1 MSEARMRAGARTGS
15 GRGWSSLAL
24 RGRALLVALFV
35 ALPSRAQVVS
45 DELPEASID
54 PARVAAALDAIANG
68 TPPDFCQRRDYR
80 LQRSEAAL
88 CSLAPAARARCPE
101 FAAACA
107 RVMGG
112 APRPAAEGPRS
123 TESPWLQLLGA
134 ILRVL
139 GLALLAGLAA
149 LCVLAL
155 VRLVRGSSASRR
167 REPADD
173 KATPGS
179 TRSAGDAELEGP
191 EPHLARARALAAAG
205 AHARALVELHLGV
218 VSSLDAQGVL
228 RARPGRTNGD
238 YAREL
243 ASKPEL
249 LAPFRELTRAVE
261 AVQFGSAPLDAGGF
275 QRLLGRAAPL
285 LSALLLALIVGL
297 GAFGC
302 DGEAEK
308 PAAAEACGSGADG
321 HSLLCQVLEATGSRV
336 RRRYRSLEGLADASS
351 DVDVVVLLRSELEAK
366 GTRALEAWLRQGGV
380 LVLTTPLSE
389 LDRQLGVERSPQPC
403 GADAKVAGN
412 ARSLA
417 AIGPGLRAPQLEASA
432 LCGNGDAFIAR
443 GRYDEGW
450 VAVVSSPAV
459 LSNASLAAGDNA
471 ALLVP
476 LLFPADAVIDLV
488 GSWTR
493 DEPENPL
500 GQLRAAGLLPWLL
513 QLMALGLCYGLYRG
527 QPFAR
532 RRAPPEV
539 GRRRFSEHA
548 QALGQRWAEAGAA
561 GAALKAYA
569 SWATEQLR
577 ERLPIGTEQ
586 TVAGLAQVI
595 SEKTGKPPEAVARTL
610 ERARRAQLGAEPTP
624 EVSFGEPLPPREL
637 PDEAEQLATLKSL
650 GRLLEEIGG
659 SR

>member
-1 MSEARMRAGARTGS
+1 MSAARTGS
-15 GRGWSSLAL
+15 VRGAL
-24 RGRALLVALFV
+24 CLSIGVALL
-35 ALPSRAQVVS
+35 ALPSRAQ
-45 DELPEASID
+45 DAADAAGQELGSIA
-54 PARVAAALDAIANG
+54 PARVLEALDAIASD
-68 TPPDFCQRRDYR
+68 TPPDFCRRRDYR
-80 LQRSEAAL
+80 LERREAAL
-88 CSLAPAARARCPE
+88 CSLGPAARARCPE
-101 FAAACA
+101 FAAACERMA
-107 RVMGG
+107 GG
-112 APRPAAEGPRS
+112 APRAPAEAPRA
-123 TESPWLQLLGA
+123 TESRWLGLLAG
-134 ILRVL
+134 VL
-139 GLALLAGLAA
+139 QMIGLALLAGLAA

-155 VRLVRGSSASRR
+155 VRLVRGRAASRR
-167 REPADD
+167 REPAED
-173 KATPGS
+173 ATTPGS
-179 TRSAGDAELEGP
+179 GEAAVDVEREGGP

-205 AHARALVELHLGV
+205 EFARALVELHLGV
-218 VSSLDAQGVL
+218 VSSLDARGVL

-243 ASKPEL
+243 GQKPEL
-249 LAPFRELTRAVE
+249 LSAFREVTRAVE
-261 AVQFGSAPLDAGGF
+261 AVQFGGAHVDAAGF

-285 LSALLLALIVGL
+285 LPALLALLVGL
-297 GAFGC
+297 SFGVLGC
-302 DGEAEK
+302 GGEPAK
-308 PAAAEACGSGADG
+308 PVASEACGSGADG
-321 HSLLCQVLEATGSRV
+321 HSLLCGVLEATGARV

-351 DVDVVVLLRSELEAK
+351 DVNVVVLLRGDLEAK
-366 GTRALEAWLRQGGV
+366 STRALEAWVRSGGV
-380 LVLTTPLSE
+380 LVLAAPLPE
-389 LDRQLGVERSPQPC
+389 LDRQLGVERTERPC
-403 GADAKVAGN
+403 GDVVIGGSARVAT
-412 ARSLA
+412 
-417 AIGPGLRAPQLEASA
+417 IGPGLRAPTLVTSGV
-432 LCGNGDAFIAR
+432 CPSGGAFIAR
-443 GRYDEGW
+443 SPLGEGW
-450 VAVVSSPAV
+450 VGVVPTPAA
-459 LSNASLAAGDNA
+459 LSNASLAAADNA

-476 LLFPADAVIDLV
+476 VLFPANAVVELV

-493 DEPENPL
+493 DEAENPL

-569 SWATEQLR
+569 TWATEQLR

-610 ERARRAQLGAEPTP
+610 ERARQAQVGPEPRP
-624 EVSFGEPLPPREL
+624 VVSFGQPLPPREL
-637 PDEAEQLATLKSL
+637 PDEAEQLSTLKSL